1 MTVSSKGDLRTGY
14 DFAYAQSVLPCFPSL
29 DRLMIGLETTQS
41 RNNQLVCILAGA
53 LYEKRAGPYIKCAS
67 HSNPAH
73 VVFGVKQ
80 TN

>member
-29 DRLMIGLETTQS
+29 DRLMIGRS
-41 RNNQLVCILAGA
+41 RNNQLDCILTGA